1 MFLAI
6 ITISL
11 VPLVFISTADF
22 SESSNLTEAA
32 AWNTIDTVSSKIWR
46 SGSDKPRPISAQS
59 PVNGTIFRND
69 SGLSRLIKSN
79 NCGRKPCVSVVSGI
93 RV

>member
-6 ITISL
+6 IIISL

-22 SESSNLTEAA
+22 RGSSNLTVAA

-46 SGSDKPRPISAQS
+46 SVVDKPRPISAQS
-59 PVNGTIFRND
+59 PVKGIIFRNV

-79 NCGRKPCVSVVSGI
+79 NCEY
-93 RV
+93 

>member
-6 ITISL
+6 IIISL

-22 SESSNLTEAA
+22 SESPNLTVAA
-32 AWNTIDTVSSKIWR
+32 AWNTLDTVCSKIWR
-46 SGSDKPRPISAQS
+46 SVADKPRPSSAQS
-59 PVNGTIFRND
+59 PVSGTIFRNV

-79 NCGRKPCVSVVSGI
+79 NCGYKRVLVSFQE
-93 RV
+93 